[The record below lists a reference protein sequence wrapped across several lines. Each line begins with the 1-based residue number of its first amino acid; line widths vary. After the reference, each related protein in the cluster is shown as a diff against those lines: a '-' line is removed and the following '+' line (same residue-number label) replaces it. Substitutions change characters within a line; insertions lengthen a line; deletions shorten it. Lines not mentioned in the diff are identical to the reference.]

1 MTAKARLSFE
11 GKLGLAALTAGLLPS
26 LTCVALLVYYGASG
40 YAIGIVAIVLTI
52 AVGYCVS
59 FVHQRTAFQLRSIS
73 NLLEAMVQGDYSM
86 RGRAGVDDSNLDELI
101 GTINRLANRLSEQ
114 KLETRESQLL
124 LELVIAQIDIAILTV
139 DDADRV
145 ALANPAACRLID
157 AGNDLVGRNAH
168 ELGLVVPPD
177 GEASGGVELSLGG
190 GKGKFYAFAESFI
203 ANQRRQRLVFIT
215 DIQTILRD
223 EERRAWQS
231 LIRVLGH
238 EINNSLSPIT
248 SISDTLIRICRRG
261 VDEAGLARLTE
272 GLAVIRERSQALS
285 EFIGRYRLL
294 TKLPTP
300 NKTPTSLRRTIERI
314 APLFERADIRTTNP
328 VDVLAHVDAEQFEQV
343 LVNLLKNAIE
353 ASAPGAPVELDWRV
367 ERGRLRVAVLDQG
380 CGVADTENLFVP
392 YYSTKQQG
400 SGIGLFLSRQI
411 AFNHAGELQLRN
423 RTDRQG
429 AEAILWLPH
438 HAEGAA

>member
-1 MTAKARLSFE
+1 MTPKSRLSFE
-11 GKLGLAALTAGLLPS
+11 GKLGLAALAAGLAPS
-26 LTCVALLVYYGASG
+26 LLCVVLLVVYGASG
-40 YAIGIVAIVLTI
+40 YAVGIASIVLVI
-52 AVGYCVS
+52 VVGYCVAYI
-59 FVHQRTAFQLRSIS
+59 HQRTAFQLRSIS

-86 RGRAGVDDSNLDELI
+86 RGRAGADGNLDELI

-124 LELVIAQIDIAILTV
+124 LELVIAQLDIAILTV
-139 DDADRV
+139 DDTDRV
-145 ALANPAACRLID
+145 ALANPAACRLFD
-157 AGNDLVGRNAH
+157 AGGDLVGRNAH
-168 ELGLVVPPD
+168 DFGLVVPPD

-248 SISDTLIRICRRG
+248 SISDTLIRICGRG
-261 VDEAGLARLTE
+261 IDDAGSARLTE

-285 EFIGRYRLL
+285 DFIGRYRLL

-300 NKTPTSLRRTIERI
+300 NRTPTSLRKTVERI
-314 APLFERADIRTTNP
+314 APLFERADIRLTNP
-328 VDVLAHVDAEQFEQV
+328 VDVFAYVDPEQFEQV
-343 LVNLLKNAIE
+343 LVNLLKNAVE
-353 ASAPGAPVELDWRV
+353 ASADGGEIELDWRL
-367 ERGRLRVAVLDQG
+367 ERGRLRVAVRDQG

-392 YYSTKQQG
+392 YYSTKQHG

-423 RTDRQG
+423 RADRQG

-438 HAEGAA
+438 HADGTD